1 MLQLERHMQSSAILL
16 LAGLGLALT
25 QSGAARA
32 QDAPVVSESA
42 ANSGVAPPH
51 DWRISGALGGF
62 ARDGEGGVVLGVN
75 AKVRSQW
82 VVVGAL
88 LECGGALLAE
98 NFVGA
103 AALAGVGP
111 RVSEHV
117 RLELLGAGGYHHYSG
132 VGRDALWGNDP
143 GASGGMPFV
152 GGRAGASY
160 LFGRRR
166 SHFEIGLYGSYDHD
180 LSRERVRYS
189 YSEESGGLFGGS
201 AEPERRT
208 AEETLGWSRFGMGV
222 ELGGSHDWF

>member
-1 MLQLERHMQSSAILL
+1 MNSNPILL

-32 QDAPVVSESA
+32 QDTQNVSEST
-42 ANSGVAPPH
+42 ANSSAVPPH
-51 DWRISGALGGF
+51 DWRISGVLGGF
-62 ARDGEGGVVLGVN
+62 AHEDGGGVVLGVN

-88 LECGGALLAE
+88 LECGGALLAD

-103 AALAGVGP
+103 AALAGIGP
-111 RVSEHV
+111 RVNEHV
-117 RLELLGAGGYHHYSG
+117 RLELLGAGGYHHYSA
-132 VGRDALWGNDP
+132 VGRDILWGNDR

-160 LFGRRR
+160 LSGRGRN
-166 SHFEIGLYGSYDHD
+166 HFEIGLYGSYDHD

-189 YSEESGGLFGGS
+189 YVDEGLFGGS
-201 AEPERRT
+201 GTET
-208 AEETLGWSRFGMGV
+208 GEETLGWSRFGMGV
-222 ELGGSHDWF
+222 ELGASHDWF